1 MTEAE
6 FSNLSLTIL
15 PAGLILIMG
24 FIIWQ
29 LAKQSQAGKVGTA
42 IMFLA
47 LGLGVTGYVFK
58 EFLVSWLL

>member
-6 FSNLSLTIL
+6 FSKLSLAIL
-15 PAGLILIMG
+15 PAGLIVIMG

-42 IMFLA
+42 VMFLA
-47 LGLGVTGYVFK
+47 LGLGITGYIFK
-58 EFLVSWLL
+58 EFLVSCLT